1 MRTRIPGMAI
11 GAVSAL
17 VLAGCPSW
25 FVPAEP
31 DYATD
36 YAGQNPVA
44 LINATSLP
52 VCVVYI
58 WPAGATSFGTDWLG
72 DTEIVQPG
80 TRRDFGVLPGTYG
93 FRLEGCDGSMLQYQ
107 PSADF
112 LGPRELFLSD
122 GTVPVYAPAAGYQR
136 LEYGVMRAP
145 APTYNYGST
154 GGYGNTSSGGYGS
167 TSGGYGST
175 SSGGY
180 GSTSSGGS
188 YGSTSSGGASN
199 YFSLTLH
206 NSCPD
211 TVDLFIGDG
220 TPPFGSGTY
229 TNIGSNTT
237 QSESGTLPET
247 IWIVDE
253 SRNPISSF
261 SPSAGSSSVQILE
274 SCSGFAP
281 Y

>member
-1 MRTRIPGMAI
+1 MRTSRVRMAI
-11 GAVSAL
+11 GAVL
-17 VLAGCPSW
+17 VLLVTGCPSW
-25 FVPAEP
+25 FRPAEP
-31 DYATD
+31 DYAAQ

-52 VCVVYI
+52 ICVVYL
-58 WPAGATSFGTDWLG
+58 WPAGATSFGADWLG

-80 TRRDFGVLPGTYG
+80 MRRDFGVVPGTYG

-107 PSADF
+107 PSADL
-112 LGPRELFLSD
+112 LGPREIFLSD

-136 LEYGVMRAP
+136 LEYGLLRTP
-145 APTYNYGST
+145 PPSYGS
-154 GGYGNTSSGGYGS
+154 TSSGGYGN
-167 TSGGYGST
+167 T

-188 YGSTSSGGASN
+188 YGSTSSGGSSN

-206 NSCPD
+206 NSCSE
-211 TVDLFIGDG
+211 TLDLFIGDG
-220 TPPFGSGTY
+220 TPPYGSGTY

-247 IWIVDE
+247 FWIVDE

-261 SPSAGSSSVQILE
+261 SPSAGSSSVQILS

>member
-1 MRTRIPGMAI
+1 MRTSCVRMTI
-11 GAVSAL
+11 GTAL
-17 VLAGCPSW
+17 VLVLTGCPSW
-25 FVPAEP
+25 FRPAEQ
-31 DYATD
+31 DYAAQ

-52 VCVVYI
+52 ICVVYL

-72 DTEIVQPG
+72 ETEIVQPG
-80 TRRDFGVLPGTYG
+80 MRRDFGVVPGTYG

-107 PSADF
+107 PTADL
-112 LGPRELFLSD
+112 LGAREIFLSD

-136 LEYGVMRAP
+136 LEYGLMRTP
-145 APTYNYGST
+145 PPPYGS
-154 GGYGNTSSGGYGS
+154 TSSGGSYGS
-167 TSGGYGST
+167 TSSGGYGST

-188 YGSTSSGGASN
+188 YGSTSSGPPTN
-199 YFSLTLH
+199 YYSLTLH
-206 NSCPD
+206 NSCPE
-211 TVDLFIGDG
+211 TLDLFIGDG

-247 IWIVDE
+247 FWIVDE

-261 SPSAGSSSVQILE
+261 SPSAGSSSIQILS